1 MDDLWRMVGFTR
13 KKAPSFFEIDI
24 DTYKVRIS
32 KEQPTLQCGGI
43 LHPFH
48 VVMRH
53 DKYGLHTPKKQLPAL
68 ECIYEDLCRIYD
80 DALLSKKDTLMNDLR
95 LTCKMDVASER
106 NKDGD
111 QFKLTIHFQD
121 EIVYLYFDNS
131 TGIKYTPITETIDC
145 REFSFS
151 RRQITTSGWS
161 LYYGNLSKYNSDMES
176 AYEKSIDLNLIM
188 DEIYF
193 ACHDKTEEFKSRT
206 VLSKNVK
213 VVEEIDLFLTFI
225 VRMQDGTTYKII
237 VGFLE
242 RGDSTDKFNNI
253 RDWMDRSDPL
263 KRKWRFDV
271 TTNSEIT
278 RGFGRI
284 SKQKYE
290 YRFEIRYIDAFPVN
304 LYRFHFIN
312 EADLNQLKRL
322 RMEYR
327 DSDNQDIHPQTL
339 VDIFDLYFQ

>member
-1 MDDLWRMVGFTR
+1 
-13 KKAPSFFEIDI
+13 
-24 DTYKVRIS
+24 
-32 KEQPTLQCGGI
+32 LQCGGI

-68 ECIYEDLCRIYD
+68 ERIYEDLCQTYD
-80 DALLSKKDTLMNDLR
+80 DALLSKKDTPINDLR
-95 LTCKMDVASER
+95 HICNMDIASER

-111 QFKLTIHFQD
+111 QFKLTIHIQD

-151 RRQITTSGWS
+151 RRQITTPGWS
-161 LYYGNLSKYNSDMES
+161 LHWGKLEKYNSGVES
-176 AYEKSIDLNLIM
+176 ACMEDLHWTKGAQIGQENLSRIT

-193 ACHDKTEEFKSRT
+193 ACNQKTEEFKLRT
-206 VLSKNVK
+206 VESKTTEVRD
-213 VVEEIDLFLTFI
+213 EMDLYLTFI
-225 VRMQDGTTYKII
+225 VRMQDGTTYKIV

-242 RGDSTDKFNNI
+242 RGDSTDKFNLI
-253 RDWMDRSDPL
+253 RDWMDKSDPL
-263 KRKWRFDV
+263 NRKWRFDV
-271 TTNSEIT
+271 TTNSDIT
-278 RGFGRI
+278 HGFGRI

-312 EADLNQLKRL
+312 EADLSQLKRL

-339 VDIFDLYFQ
+339 VNILDLYFQ